1 VTLGRLVLW
10 RHGETDFNAT
20 GRMQGHLD
28 AELTPTGWN
37 QARFAVPA
45 LVRFDPDIVL
55 TSDLHRAMDTATVFT
70 DASGVPLRVD
80 KRLRETHLGK
90 WQSLT
95 PEEVEVSWPGGIA
108 TWRADATWAPPDGES
123 RVDVANRTA
132 EVVGELDAEFD
143 RTALLCVHGGVIIAL
158 TAHLL
163 GLPITV
169 WPQLAGIANCH
180 WTVLTRR
187 PDDGG
192 SWRLAAYNAGITG

>member
-1 VTLGRLVLW
+1 
-10 RHGETDFNAT
+10 
-20 GRMQGHLD
+20 
-28 AELTPTGWN
+28 WN

-55 TSDLHRAMDTATVFT
+55 TSDLRRAMDTATVFT
-70 DASGVPLRVD
+70 DVSGVPLRVD

-95 PEEVEVSWPGGIA
+95 PEDVEVSWPGGIA

-132 EVVGELDAEFD
+132 EVIGELDAEFD

-163 GLPITV
+163 GLPVTV

-187 PDDGG
+187 PDGDG